1 MPAAA
6 DKRPQGR
13 DEHHRPRRK
22 LAIVSR
28 VASPLDACEPGM
40 TRLRSASTMWT
51 TLLYALPLFLFA
63 LFLPHPASAGKG
75 APITELDRVA
85 SAVEEAESSHGSN
98 AAMWRAVTAGPQ
110 GPRQVS
116 QKSAIDPCDGNQLD

>member
-1 MPAAA
+1 
-6 DKRPQGR
+6 
-13 DEHHRPRRK
+13 
-22 LAIVSR
+22 
-28 VASPLDACEPGM
+28 M

-85 SAVEEAESSHGSN
+85 SAVEGAEPSRVMGVTVQCGAPN
-98 AAMWRAVTAGPQ
+98 QRARKGQ
-110 GPRQVS
+110 CR
-116 QKSAIDPCDGNQLD
+116 